1 MRRTLITS
9 VLLFL
14 VAGTLLAHGKG
25 KLKLGSQH
33 LTVGGTVELTGT
45 EFAKKEPFTVLLI
58 GTSGRT
64 TIGEVRSDSL
74 GKFSATVTVPAT
86 LAPGSYRLA
95 LEASDDDEA
104 ASADVMLM
112 AGENAVVA
120 DDHQQAQHA
129 GDGQPPSHQ
138 PLQLARAR
146 SPLVT
151 GGAIAAIVAMFA
163 LGGVLLRRNGGA

>member
-1 MRRTLITS
+1 MKSLLIAALLLS
-9 VLLFL
+9 V
-14 VAGTLLAHGKG
+14 AHGKG

-58 GTSGRT
+58 GASGRT
-64 TIGEVRSDSL
+64 RIGEVNSDSL
-74 GKFSATVTVPAT
+74 GKFSATLTIPAT
-86 LAPGSYRLA
+86 VAPGSYRLA

-120 DDHQQAQHA
+120 GDHQQAQHA
-129 GDGQPPSHQ
+129 GGQTPSHE
-138 PLQLARAR
+138 PLQLSRAR

-151 GGAIAAIVAMFA
+151 GGAIATIVAMFA
-163 LGGVLLRRNGGA
+163 VGGLLLRRNGGV